1 MLNNFTKREELI
13 NFLKFQYYMGV
24 DNIFHVSGK
33 NIDGEV
39 KKDNNLSKRKMNV
52 DLFQI
57 NSLEE
62 LENSIGNIRE
72 CNLKKTAKNLVFFD
86 GNKDSNVML
95 IGEAPGR
102 DEDILGKPFVGK
114 SGKLLNK
121 MMSSVGFSRND
132 LYFTNVIP
140 WRPPGNRT
148 PSNEEINMYRPFL
161 IRHIQL
167 KKPQIIFSLG
177 GVSSKILL
185 NTTSGIMSLRG
196 KIKNVDFGVNENIEM
211 NIPILPTFH
220 PAFLLR
226 SPNLKKLVFQ
236 DLLLLRRQVDTIE
249 KE

>member
-1 MLNNFTKREELI
+1 MLNNFKKREELI
-13 NFLKFQYYMGV
+13 NFLKFQYFMGV

-39 KKDNNLSKRKMNV
+39 KKDNNLSKRKMNI

-62 LENSIGNIRE
+62 LENSIGDVRE

-114 SGKLLNK
+114 AGKLLNK

-167 KKPQIIFSLG
+167 KKPQIILSLG

-196 KIKNVDFGVNENIEM
+196 KIKNVDFGVKENIEM

-236 DLLLLRRQVDTIE
+236 DLLLLRRQVDSIE

>member
-39 KKDNNLSKRKMNV
+39 KKDNNLSKRKTNI

-62 LENSIGNIRE
+62 LENSIGDIRE
-72 CNLKKTAKNLVFFD
+72 CNLKRTAKNLVFFD
-86 GNKDSNVML
+86 GNKDSNIML

-114 SGKLLNK
+114 AGKLLNK

-148 PSNEEINMYRPFL
+148 PSNEEINMYRTFL

-167 KKPQIIFSLG
+167 KKPQIILSLG

-226 SPNLKKLVFQ
+226 TPSLKKLVFQ
-236 DLLLLRRQVDTIE
+236 DLLLLRRQVDSIE

>member
-13 NFLKFQYYMGV
+13 NFLKFQYFMGV

-39 KKDNNLSKRKMNV
+39 KKDNNLSKGKMNI

-62 LENSIGNIRE
+62 LENSIGDIRE

-86 GNKDSNVML
+86 GNKDSNLML

-114 SGKLLNK
+114 AGKLLNK

-167 KKPQIIFSLG
+167 KKPQIILSLG

-236 DLLLLRRQVDTIE
+236 DLLLLRRQVDSIE

>member
-13 NFLKFQYYMGV
+13 NFLKFQYFMGV

-33 NIDGEV
+33 NIDEEI

-72 CNLKKTAKNLVFFD
+72 CNLQKTAKNLVFFD

-167 KKPQIIFSLG
+167 KKPQIILSLG

-196 KIKNVDFGVNENIEM
+196 KIKNVDFGVYEKIEM

>member
-33 NIDGEV
+33 NIDGKV
-39 KKDNNLSKRKMNV
+39 KKDNNLSKRKMNI

-167 KKPQIIFSLG
+167 KKPQIILSLG

>member
-33 NIDGEV
+33 NIDGKV
-39 KKDNNLSKRKMNV
+39 NKDNNLSKRKMNI

-62 LENSIGNIRE
+62 LENSIGDIRE

-86 GNKDSNVML
+86 GNKNSNVML

-114 SGKLLNK
+114 AGKLLNK

>member
-1 MLNNFTKREELI
+1 MLNNFKKREELI
-13 NFLKFQYYMGV
+13 NFLKFQYFMGV

-39 KKDNNLSKRKMNV
+39 KKDNNLSKKQMNI
-52 DLFQI
+52 DLLQI

-62 LENSIGNIRE
+62 LENSIGDVRE

-86 GNKDSNVML
+86 GNKDSNIML

-114 SGKLLNK
+114 AGKLLNK

-167 KKPQIIFSLG
+167 KKPQIILSLG

-196 KIKNVDFGVNENIEM
+196 KIKNVDFGVKENIEM

-236 DLLLLRRQVDTIE
+236 DLLLLRRQVDSIE

>member
-13 NFLKFQYYMGV
+13 NFLKFQYFMGV

-39 KKDNNLSKRKMNV
+39 KKDNNLSKGKTNI

-62 LENSIGNIRE
+62 LENSIGDIRE

-86 GNKDSNVML
+86 GNKDSNIML

-114 SGKLLNK
+114 AGKLLNK

-148 PSNEEINMYRPFL
+148 PSSEEINMYRPFL

-167 KKPQIIFSLG
+167 KKPQIILSLG

-236 DLLLLRRQVDTIE
+236 DLLLLRRQVDSIE

>member
-1 MLNNFTKREELI
+1 MLNNSTKREELI
-13 NFLKFQYYMGV
+13 NFLKFQYFMGV

-39 KKDNNLSKRKMNV
+39 KKDNNLSKREMNI

-62 LENSIGNIRE
+62 LENSIGDIRE

-114 SGKLLNK
+114 AGKLLNK

-167 KKPQIIFSLG
+167 KKPQIILSLG

-236 DLLLLRRQVDTIE
+236 DLLLLRRQVDSIE

>member
-13 NFLKFQYYMGV
+13 NLLKFQYFMGV

-72 CNLKKTAKNLVFFD
+72 CNLQKTAKNLVFFD

-177 GVSSKILL
+177 G
-185 NTTSGIMSLRG
+185 
-196 KIKNVDFGVNENIEM
+196 
-211 NIPILPTFH
+211 
-220 PAFLLR
+220 
-226 SPNLKKLVFQ
+226 
-236 DLLLLRRQVDTIE
+236 
-249 KE
+249 

>member
-13 NFLKFQYYMGV
+13 NFLKFQYFMGV

-39 KKDNNLSKRKMNV
+39 KKDNNLSKGKMNI
-52 DLFQI
+52 DIFQI

-62 LENSIGNIRE
+62 LENSIGDVRE

-86 GNKDSNVML
+86 GNKDSNIML

-114 SGKLLNK
+114 AGKLLNK

-196 KIKNVDFGVNENIEM
+196 KIKNVDFGVKENIEM

-236 DLLLLRRQVDTIE
+236 DLLLLRRQVDSIE

>member
-1 MLNNFTKREELI
+1 MLNNFKKREELI
-13 NFLKFQYYMGV
+13 NFLKFQYFMGV

-39 KKDNNLSKRKMNV
+39 KKDNNLSKREMNI

-62 LENSIGNIRE
+62 LENSIGDIRE

-86 GNKDSNVML
+86 GNKDSNIML

-114 SGKLLNK
+114 AGKLLNK

-167 KKPQIIFSLG
+167 KKPQIILSLG

-236 DLLLLRRQVDTIE
+236 DLLLLRRQVDSIE